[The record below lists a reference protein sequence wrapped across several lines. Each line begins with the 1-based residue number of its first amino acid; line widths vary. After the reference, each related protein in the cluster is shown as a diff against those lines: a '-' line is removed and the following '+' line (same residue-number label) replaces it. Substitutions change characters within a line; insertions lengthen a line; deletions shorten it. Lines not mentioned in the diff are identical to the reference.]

1 MERTTFLKNYR
12 IRLQYD
18 GTAYEPA
25 SAGSTTS
32 YEAVDE
38 RTGEPVSVTL
48 IPTESFDPAERE
60 RFEEQVSI
68 AQKLRHV
75 NIAKVFDFGREG
87 DDFVYVSERLAGET
101 LASWVR
107 SHGPM
112 QADAALRVGE
122 QIVSVLSSAG
132 FHKLPYPPIQPLDL
146 VLVPGQTA
154 EGTWPLVKVTN
165 FGLPALMA
173 RPEPQPIEPDV
184 PGKAAREHAV
194 TDQRFSLPTTDIRSE
209 IYSLGVTLYFLLSD
223 VALSAE
229 TLQRGPKFSGFPK
242 PLRTLLG
249 QLLHRDPDRRPK
261 DLLVVTEMIRESLG
275 KIERRR
281 ALSDRYGIPL
291 RTTVP
296 RPREARPR
304 RLVRTAAVVGVLLL
318 LAAAIAPVV
327 SPDSISKLVR
337 GIQKPK
343 QIGVLIGVPDT
354 SPAATGPR
362 TAAQVPRNTSSAPPA
377 VVSSQPVNPPAL
389 PETPAPANAAT
400 TPNPF
405 HVAPA
410 DVQQAQIASAQPQPV
425 APTNSAENAAAATPD
440 TSVSAAPDANSSAQA
455 NTEPPPTTASQST
468 SQSRE
473 KSVASKSKRARA
485 SRSSGPRTVAQIPR
499 NTSSAPPAV
508 VSSQPVNPPALAET
522 PAPANAATTPNPF
535 HVAPA
540 DVQQAQIANAQPQPA
555 APTNSA
561 ENSAAATPDTS
572 VSADAGAN
580 SSAQANTEPPPTT
593 ASQSTAQSK
602 KKSVAS
608 TAKRARSSRSSAAYS
623 ARGRTGSV
631 RSRVMGITPDG
642 RLILR
647 LPSGRTAVV
656 APDDEESVPRH
667 RNRVYIDRDQMFGSP
682 PGLGPD
688 YFPDD

>member
-18 GTAYEPA
+18 GTPYEPA
-25 SAGSTTS
+25 NAGPATS

-112 QADAALRVGE
+112 PADAALRVGE

-132 FHKLPYPPIQPLDL
+132 FHKLPYPPIQPSD
-146 VLVPGQTA
+146 VILVPGQTA
-154 EGTWPLVKVTN
+154 EGTWPLVRVTK
-165 FGLPALMA
+165 FGLPALIAQPQSQLTEPEMPDQA
-173 RPEPQPIEPDV
+173 RAGEQ
-184 PGKAAREHAV
+184 V
-194 TDQRFSLPTTDIRSE
+194 TNDQQFGLPTTDMRSE
-209 IYSLGVTLYFLLSD
+209 IYSLGVTLYFLPTGI
-223 VALSAE
+223 ALSGEA
-229 TLQRGPKFSGFPK
+229 LQQGPKFSGFPK
-242 PLRTLLG
+242 PLRALLG
-249 QLLHRDPDRRPK
+249 RLLHRDPDQRPK

-281 ALSDRYGIPL
+281 ALSDRYGVPL

-296 RPREARPR
+296 RPREVRPR

-327 SPDSISKLVR
+327 FPDSISKLVR

-343 QIGVLIGVPDT
+343 QVGVLVGVPDS
-354 SPAATGPR
+354 SPAASQPVTQ
-362 TAAQVPRNTSSAPPA
+362 APRNTSTLPPA
-377 VVSSQPVNPPAL
+377 VVSSQPVNPTAL
-389 PETPAPANAAT
+389 PEAPAPANAAT

-410 DVQQAQIASAQPQPV
+410 DVQQAQVASAQQQ
-425 APTNSAENAAAATPD
+425 AAAQTNAAENTAAATPD
-440 TSVSAAPDANSSAQA
+440 TSVPADTDANSSAQA
-455 NTEPPPTTASQST
+455 NTEPPPASARRST

-485 SRSSGPRTVAQIPR
+485 
-499 NTSSAPPAV
+499 
-508 VSSQPVNPPALAET
+508 
-522 PAPANAATTPNPF
+522 
-535 HVAPA
+535 
-540 DVQQAQIANAQPQPA
+540 
-555 APTNSA
+555 
-561 ENSAAATPDTS
+561 
-572 VSADAGAN
+572 
-580 SSAQANTEPPPTT
+580 
-593 ASQSTAQSK
+593 
-602 KKSVAS
+602 
-608 TAKRARSSRSSAAYS
+608 SRSSAAYS

-631 RSRVMGITPDG
+631 RSRVMGITSDG

-647 LPSGRTAVV
+647 LPSGRTAIV
-656 APDDEESVPRH
+656 APDDEESAPRH
-667 RNRVYIDRDQMFGSP
+667 RNRVYIDRDQMFGPP
-682 PGLGPD
+682 PGFGSD

>member
-18 GTAYEPA
+18 GTPYEPA

-194 TDQRFSLPTTDIRSE
+194 IDQRFSLPTTDIRSE

-249 QLLHRDPDRRPK
+249 QLLHRDPDQRPK
-261 DLLVVTEMIRESLG
+261 DLIVVTELIRESLG

-291 RTTVP
+291 RTSVP
-296 RPREARPR
+296 RPREARPG
-304 RLVRTAAVVGVLLL
+304 RLVRTAVVVGVLVL

-327 SPDSISKLVR
+327 FPDSISKLVR

-343 QIGVLIGVPDT
+343 QVGVLVGVPDS
-354 SPAATGPR
+354 SPAASQPR
-362 TAAQVPRNTSSAPPA
+362 AVAQVPRNTSSTPPA
-377 VVSSQPVNPPAL
+377 VVSSQPVNPTAL
-389 PETPAPANAAT
+389 PETPAPANVAT

-410 DVQQAQIASAQPQPV
+410 DVQQAQIASAQPQAA
-425 APTNSAENAAAATPD
+425 APTNSAENTAAATPD
-440 TSVSAAPDANSSAQA
+440 TSAPADTDANSSAQA
-455 NTEPPPTTASQST
+455 NTEPPPATASQS
-468 SQSRE
+468 
-473 KSVASKSKRARA
+473 
-485 SRSSGPRTVAQIPR
+485 P
-499 NTSSAPPAV
+499 
-508 VSSQPVNPPALAET
+508 
-522 PAPANAATTPNPF
+522 
-535 HVAPA
+535 
-540 DVQQAQIANAQPQPA
+540 
-555 APTNSA
+555 
-561 ENSAAATPDTS
+561 
-572 VSADAGAN
+572 
-580 SSAQANTEPPPTT
+580 
-593 ASQSTAQSK
+593 AQSK

-608 TAKRARSSRSSAAYS
+608 TAKRTGSSRSSAAYS
-623 ARGRTGSV
+623 ARGRTRSV
-631 RSRVMGITPDG
+631 RSRVMGITSDG

-667 RNRVYIDRDQMFGSP
+667 RNRVYIDRDQMFGPP

-688 YFPDD
+688 YFPND